1 MAKAIIRKKVTR
13 KAAPMK
19 AVPRKNAY
27 EMTLIS
33 SILAKSV
40 SVVYDEAKREW
51 DFTGTVNDYGPVNQQ
66 KPTQKC
72 QLCGHPIRYG
82 YILNNKKNSN
92 IVEVGSECVGNYLNI
107 SDKLIDK
114 MNKAKKKAKNQI
126 KENARKVYS
135 LASNEAG
142 KVKDAVFKGNDY
154 KDKDLIGNINYN
166 SWVLMDRIQSGVL
179 FDLAK
184 KYGVAISMSRINAFV
199 EQYEHLDHL

>member
-1 MAKAIIRKKVTR
+1 
-13 KAAPMK
+13 
-19 AVPRKNAY
+19 
-27 EMTLIS
+27 
-33 SILAKSV
+33 
-40 SVVYDEAKREW
+40 
-51 DFTGTVNDYGPVNQQ
+51 
-66 KPTQKC
+66 
-72 QLCGHPIRYG
+72 
-82 YILNNKKNSN
+82 
-92 IVEVGSECVGNYLNI
+92 
-107 SDKLIDK
+107 